1 MLLRILTALVGAPLL
16 LLFAWLGGPYL
27 AMVIALLILLIQNE
41 VVRLL
46 RGLHPHRGLVFA
58 GGLVL
63 GGSAYFFTFQFPGA
77 ALAVLL
83 LLYLVS
89 MVLFFPRFSP
99 AACAGTLLAALYP
112 GLLVYVYLLR
122 TLPDGW
128 QWLLLVLLATW
139 AFDVF
144 GYFTGKVVG
153 RTRMTPEL
161 SPKKT
166 LEGFAGGLLA
176 GVGVAGAAG
185 LILTGTW
192 AWPFLLLG
200 LLIGLGAQVGDL
212 LASALKRFAGVKDAG
227 RLLPGHG
234 GVLDRFDSLLF
245 TSPIAYY
252 YIYWFIY
259 IG

>member
-1 MLLRILTALVGAPLL
+1 
-16 LLFAWLGGPYL
+16 
-27 AMVIALLILLIQNE
+27 
-41 VVRLL
+41 
-46 RGLHPHRGLVFA
+46 
-58 GGLVL
+58 
-63 GGSAYFFTFQFPGA
+63 
-77 ALAVLL
+77 
-83 LLYLVS
+83 
-89 MVLFFPRFSP
+89 
-99 AACAGTLLAALYP
+99 
-112 GLLVYVYLLR
+112 
-122 TLPDGW
+122 
-128 QWLLLVLLATW
+128 
-139 AFDVF
+139 
-144 GYFTGKVVG
+144 
-153 RTRMTPEL
+153 
-161 SPKKT
+161 
-166 LEGFAGGLLA
+166 
-176 GVGVAGAAG
+176 VGVAGAAG